1 MSWMLRISSNAA
13 SGRRVSRPATSFRRG
28 TGGRNRSLGATLT
41 DDVSR
46 REQLEGEDD
55 EEREEEG
62 EPTAEDLDAE
72 ARDLLQWP
80 ELSAQVR
87 AFTATTLGVRAC
99 TPTLPLGAT
108 PEESATLLAET
119 TAAAT
124 LRDVHGGF
132 PRDVFEGTKDVRP
145 WIAGAARGRV
155 LSGSSLADVAT
166 TAAACAKVH
175 ALIHAPNDEALE
187 PLRRLAAPLVA
198 VPEELEREIRRCVM
212 IPGGNVLDDASD
224 ELAAIRAERRETERT
239 LRALLQ
245 QKAQHMQKKNFA
257 ERAQIVIRLG
267 RECIPIKAGA
277 QSEMDGVVLDSSS
290 TGQTVFKEP
299 AEAVPLNNRIL
310 ELATEEDAEE
320 EWVLSALTAMVVGD
334 DGGASILN
342 ATEAMAALDLASAR
356 ASHAMW
362 LGARP
367 AELVVVSSESGVS
380 WSRRFTCRGCSTR
393 CCWSV
398 TCPSCRGGVR
408 LARRRPCGV
417 STRGRRTGRRRR
429 RRRRARGSSRGR
441 MPGRRLFRWTS
452 WSRRPPPW
460 SP

>member
-1 MSWMLRISSNAA
+1 MDRG
-13 SGRRVSRPATSFRRG
+13 SG
-28 TGGRNRSLGATLT
+28 
-41 DDVSR
+41 
-46 REQLEGEDD
+46 E
-55 EEREEEG
+55 
-62 EPTAEDLDAE
+62 
-72 ARDLLQWP
+72 
-80 ELSAQVR
+80 
-87 AFTATTLGVRAC
+87 
-99 TPTLPLGAT
+99 
-108 PEESATLLAET
+108 
-119 TAAAT
+119 
-124 LRDVHGGF
+124 
-132 PRDVFEGTKDVRP
+132 
-145 WIAGAARGRV
+145 GRV

-187 PLRRLAAPLVA
+187 PLRRLAAPLVG
-198 VPEELEREIRRCVM
+198 VPETLEREIRRCVM

-224 ELAAIRAERRETERT
+224 TLAAIRAERRETERE

-310 ELATEEDAEE
+310 ELATEEDAEVE
-320 EWVLSALTAMVVGD
+320 RVLSALTAMVVGD

-380 WSRRFTCRGCSTR
+380 LESAVHLPGMQHPLLLERHLPKLPR
-393 CCWSV
+393 
-398 TCPSCRGGVR
+398 GVR